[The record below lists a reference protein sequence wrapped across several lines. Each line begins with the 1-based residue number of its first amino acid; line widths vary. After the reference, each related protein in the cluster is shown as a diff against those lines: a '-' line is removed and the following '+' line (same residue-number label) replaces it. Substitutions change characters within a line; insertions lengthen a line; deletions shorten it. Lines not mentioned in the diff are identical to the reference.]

1 MCSRHQTA
9 AVLPEA
15 KRAELGRDILDEMV
29 MLSGQACGDE
39 TGRQALRQLG
49 NRVLGPNAPQLVVLP
64 QALSRTVQL
73 PGGIYVL
80 DRGLI
85 ENHETPEV
93 VAGYLLAERLRGR
106 DPVLRLLQDAGL
118 APTAQ
123 LLTTG
128 QISRTALHAHATR
141 LLTDPGAPVPDDA
154 LLAAFAE
161 AAISSQP
168 YAYALDI
175 SGERTL
181 GLIEADPLRG
191 RLTEPLMRDQ
201 DWIALQGICGG

>member
-1 MCSRHQTA
+1 M
-9 AVLPEA
+9 VL
-15 KRAELGRDILDEMV
+15 
-29 MLSGQACGDE
+29 LSGQPCGDE
-39 TGRQALRQLG
+39 TGRQALRQLAE
-49 NRVLGPNAPQLVVLP
+49 RVLGPDAPRLVVLP
-64 QALSRTVQL
+64 QALSGTAQL
-73 PGGIYVL
+73 PGDIYIL

-93 VAGYLLAERLRGR
+93 VAGHLLAERLRAD
-106 DPVLRLLQDAGL
+106 DPVLRLLESAGIG
-118 APTAQ
+118 PTAQ

-128 QISRTALHAHATR
+128 EMPAAALHAHATR
-141 LLTDPGAPVPDDA
+141 LLTDPGVPIPDEA

-175 SGERTL
+175 SGETTL
-181 GLIEADPLRG
+181 SLIEADPLRDRQTG
-191 RLTEPLMRDQ
+191 PLISDQ